1 MWVTRMDLSY
11 HDVMQVY
18 KQPISVRVLPQV
30 WTLVI
35 LFTVATPVLTILST

>member
-18 KQPISVRVLPQV
+18 RQPISVRVLPQV
-30 WTLVI
+30 WSMVI
-35 LFTVATPVLTILST
+35 LFAVTPVIATLG

>member
-11 HDVMQVY
+11 HDVMKVY

-30 WTLVI
+30 WTMVI
-35 LFTVATPVLTILST
+35 LFSVTPVIATFG